1 MFRKNKNTIIING
14 KRLNVSG
21 NNIQISTDGI
31 IVDGKNIDADFSEKI
46 INIVIEGNVDR
57 LKTSANATVNG
68 NCGDVDCGGSCTV
81 SGNVTGDIDAGGSVH
96 CGNVS
101 GNIDAG
107 GSVTYKN
114 EAF

>member
-1 MFRKNKNTIIING
+1 MFGKNKNTIIING

-21 NNIQISTDGI
+21 NNIQILPDGI
-31 IVDGKNIDADFSEKI
+31 IVDGKRVDADFSEKT

-57 LKTSANATVNG
+57 LKTSANVTING
-68 NCGDVDCGGSCTV
+68 NCRDIDCGGSCTV
-81 SGNVTGDIDAGGSVH
+81 SGDVSGDIDAGGSVH

-101 GNIDAG
+101 GDIDAG
-107 GSVTYKN
+107 GSVTYVN